1 MHCSDSQSTTSQPTD
16 NESTPIAAYTST
28 EATKKRK
35 VLAGWS
41 KKNGMLQNGP
51 YNGMLQ
57 MKKPNV
63 VNDDVPKMP
72 CAFMEVKMQGNTTST
87 DQKVLTLWPLYSV
100 NAQLSG
106 QDSKD
111 GWIVIAKTEQWLEDL
126 VRLAVDASHVGK
138 AIQKLLNEMDSRW
151 AEALK
156 RARQR
161 FMKEAKCAT
170 HSSDSEAEDRKTV
183 EIESVRLP
191 LRSQATLK
199 AQIGGFNVT
208 VLNLIRPKVLKVD
221 ADALIFITEYIVK
234 RVVHLLSVAQAG
246 TEAASSSAQPVPLAK
261 FHFPD
266 SPTPNVRDKVV
277 WDPTKHAWRIIVK
290 SEHSHKVSDQHKDEQ
305 GRTLSVDFSLK
316 REDYFEAR
324 IEAYDRAIRAWN
336 ALDKSKKDRIQ
347 VVNRQQI
354 GTSSTSSSL

>member
-111 GWIVIAKTEQWLEDL
+111 GWIVIARTEQWLLDL
-126 VRLAVDASHVGK
+126 VRLADARTKPCK
-138 AIQKLLNEMDSRW
+138 AIQKLLLKELDGLW
-151 AEALK
+151 AHALK
-156 RARQR
+156 HARQAV
-161 FMKEAKCAT
+161 KKAAAAAKPG
-170 HSSDSEAEDRKTV
+170 DRITGPG
-183 EIESVRLP
+183 IESAKLP
-191 LRSQATLK
+191 LRARTTLK
-199 AQIGGFNVT
+199 AQIAGFNVM
-208 VLNLIRPKVLKVD
+208 VLNCVRPKVLKVD
-221 ADALIFITEYIVK
+221 DGAAAFITKYIAK
-234 RVVHLLSVAQAG
+234 RAAELAPEDARG
-246 TEAASSSAQPVPLAK
+246 KFPEAARIPSRLLPQAK
-261 FHFPD
+261 FQNID
-266 SPTPNVRDKVV
+266 DDDTPTVRGKVV
-277 WDPTKHAWRIIVK
+277 WDPDHYAWRIIVK
-290 SEHSHKVSDQHKDEQ
+290 STRNPDPYTDDQ
-305 GRTLSVDFSLK
+305 GRPLSVSRSLK
-316 REDYFEAR
+316 AEDDEEAR
-324 IEAYDRAIRAWN
+324 REAYYRAIHAWN
-336 ALDKSKKDRIQ
+336 TLDESKQNRIK
-347 VVNRQQI
+347 VVNRQQF
-354 GTSSTSSSL
+354 GTSSSSSSSSSL